1 MTTDSSYSSVRSK
14 GLLYGLGLA
23 VLWAVLAG
31 ISPTTTY
38 HLAPL
43 IVASAPAIVDSLQG
57 NRSMVRFV
65 LNAAVGLA
73 MALTVTGILSASGVL
88 DGPSLL
94 PTGGAVMESVVFAVA
109 GGVVGLVGALLI
121 SRP

>member
-1 MTTDSSYSSVRSK
+1 MTNDSSYSSVLSK

-43 IVASAPAIVDSLQG
+43 IVAGAPAIVGSLQG
-57 NRSMVRFV
+57 NPSMVRIW
-65 LNAAVGLA
+65 LNAAVGMAL
-73 MALTVTGILSASGVL
+73 ALTVTGILSASGVL
-88 DGPSLL
+88 DLPSLL
-94 PTGGAVMESVVFAVA
+94 PTGGAVMESVAFAVA